1 MRIGIDL
8 GTTNSVVA
16 CYREN
21 ITPDGQSTGKRFEII
36 PNGSLQTTPSYIT
49 FTPDG
54 DVLFGQLSKKK
65 QFSMTA
71 NTIFEVKRMI
81 GHRFSGKEVQENIR
95 RGDNGAPS
103 RWPFK
108 VQSDGTN
115 DDKPVIC
122 VLVNGEEKKYS
133 PEKVSAFLLG
143 HLKKTAEAYLHSTV
157 SEVTITVPAY
167 FNDAQRQATLDA
179 GYIAGFER
187 IDLLNEPTAAALA
200 YKQKDSSSIGQRL
213 LVFDFGGGTLDVSI
227 ADIRKE
233 DITVV
238 ATGGDCYLGGA
249 DLDRVLVQYCLEKFC
264 NEKGIDFD
272 DLKGVT
278 SRNMSTLRQ
287 EAESAKID
295 LSTARHAEVIVS
307 SFLFDHDLE
316 LTLTRTELESEC
328 DFLFQKC
335 IATIDEILDAAGLS
349 EDSIDVVLTVG
360 GSSLIPRIKQLV
372 NDKFPGKVRMTVQ
385 PDHAIAYGACVGH
398 LHVLNDVTSHSMGI
412 EVGTIPPYRMD
423 VVIPRFSRVPCQVS
437 KPYVTKDDYQ
447 TSVLIR
453 ILEGEKPLS
462 DDNHE
467 LGRFTLKDL
476 PSLPA
481 GQAAVGVTFAITKN
495 GILTVSALDESNIH
509 NSKAIVVES
518 SKGRLTNE
526 QKRVQKIEVSEV
538 FRSLSERRN

>member
-1 MRIGIDL
+1 MRIGVDL

-21 ITPDGQSTGKRFEII
+21 ITPDGQSTRKRFEII

-95 RGDNGAPS
+95 RGVNGAPS

-200 YKQKDSSSIGQRL
+200 YKQKDPSSIGQRL
-213 LVFDFGGGTLDVSI
+213 LVFDFGGGTLDVSVV
-227 ADIRKE
+227 DIRKE

-238 ATGGDCYLGGA
+238 TTGGDCYLGGA

-264 NEKGIDFD
+264 NENQCGLAEVLPKK
-272 DLKGVT
+272 L
-278 SRNMSTLRQ
+278 SYLRR
-287 EAESAKID
+287 EVESAKED
-295 LSTARHAEVIVS
+295 LASSSSAEVIVKD
-307 SFLFDHDLE
+307 FLPGMDLDVS
-316 LTLTRTELESEC
+316 LTREILDSEC
-328 DFLFQKC
+328 DFLFQRC
-335 IATIDEILDAAGLS
+335 LNTVDEILENACVAENDI
-349 EDSIDVVLTVG
+349 DSVLLVG
-360 GSSLIPRIKQLV
+360 GSSRVLKLQQMIQA
-372 NDKFPGKVRMTVQ
+372 KFNGKVRSTVQ
-385 PDHAIAYGACVGH
+385 ADHAIALGASVAH
-398 LHVLNDVTSHSMGI
+398 LHVLNDITSHSLGI
-412 EVGTIPPYRMD
+412 KVRSKSPIEEIDTMS
-423 VVIPRFSRVPCQVS
+423 VVIPRFSRIPCEF
-437 KPYVTKDDYQ
+437 TKVYTTVHDHQ
-447 TSVLIR
+447 TEIIINV
-453 ILEGEKPLS
+453 LEGESSVARK
-462 DDNHE
+462 NRA
-467 LGRFTLKDL
+467 LGKFLLKGL
-476 PSLPA
+476 PSLLEGFA
-481 GQAAVGVTFAITKN
+481 SAKVTFAIDRD
-495 GILTVSALDESNIH
+495 GILRISAQDCSNDQNVSQTE
-509 NSKAIVVES
+509 VTGYT
-518 SKGRLTNE
+518 GRLSHAEKTC
-526 QKRVQKIEVSEV
+526 QRFEVSEV
-538 FRSLSERRN
+538 FRSLVER